1 MRTTNKLKIV
11 IIVLLV
17 YIATI
22 ITVKAQ
28 PPGGPNGNPPHG
40 WGNHPWGNPPGLDGC
55 FQGPCIPADNYIWVP
70 IILALGLSA
79 FFIKRKIK

>member
-28 PPGGPNGNPPHG
+28 PPGNPPHG
-40 WGNHPWGNPPGLDGC
+40 WGNHPWGEPPGLNEC
-55 FQGPCIPADNYIWVP
+55 FHGPCIPVDNDIEWFILFAVGFGGL
-70 IILALGLSA
+70 IIY
-79 FFIKRKIK
+79 KKVNK